1 MWKFILLDIAI
12 IDEDLLSILQFL
24 STLQEDSQDKAKSG
38 VFNASEGTLTMEI
51 KTTIELLFY
60 IIE

>member
-12 IDEDLLSILQFL
+12 IDKDLLSILQFL
-24 STLQEDSQDKAKSG
+24 STSQEDSQDKAKPG
-38 VFNASEGTLTMEI
+38 VLYASEGTLTIEI
-51 KTTIELLFY
+51 KTTKELLFY